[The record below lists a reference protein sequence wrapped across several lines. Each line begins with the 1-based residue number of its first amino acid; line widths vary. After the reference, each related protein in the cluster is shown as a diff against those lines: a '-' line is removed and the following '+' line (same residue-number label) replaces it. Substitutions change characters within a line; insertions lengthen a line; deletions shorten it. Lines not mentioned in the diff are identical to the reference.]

1 MSAEGSTADSGASL
15 SWLCI
20 HIWQGVRAYIGRHK
34 LWAIGIA
41 LVTISLALLFRE
53 TWQPWA
59 VLARR
64 YAAPIALS
72 LALVAFSWIF
82 SRGARWFKRAAVMV
96 CAFALVAS
104 CSIMYE
110 YLSLFV
116 RYQSFKVEVIDKI
129 PETDHERIQPLLSV
143 HALAQGVMGDSRNP
157 ASPDFV
163 WARNKKTGA
172 VEYRWM
178 MGVEPKLWIDK
189 IFGSVEEVINVSGT
203 DPSPNMTP
211 ESRIGA
217 HFVVGEGL
225 WLSSNAATAAIR
237 RFTPDMFF
245 SYEPTDVRYLE
256 DDAGKIVQ
264 VISLLRWRGI
274 VFPYPE
280 FGGVL
285 VVHSAETT
293 TPLQAL
299 LDGSYLKRISFG
311 AGQWVAPERVQEF
324 SYLRGQNILPYRVS
338 RYVAESLRF
347 MNGFMAP
354 FPGYHQG
361 DIRIPDSK
369 ENLYQQPYATFFNAT
384 NGLPGMLYHY
394 FSLEPYLAGNN
405 GLVASVLIPADGTS
419 RVLVYQH
426 EERNE
431 SLIGVSMVPGL
442 VRDSKK
448 NYNWDKTAPVE
459 ERPYVRYVNGKR
471 RLLWL
476 TTVITYQNAKKDSFV
491 TGSIP
496 EVALVDA
503 GGTHEVIWVDP
514 RDQARWTKLL
524 TQ

>member
-1 MSAEGSTADSGASL
+1 MGTKTSTAESGASFK
-15 SWLCI
+15 WFCI
-20 HIWQGVRAYIGRHK
+20 HLGRWLGGFVLRHY
-34 LWAIGIA
+34 LLAAA
-41 LVTISLALLFRE
+41 LLLAVVLFRE
-53 TWQPWA
+53 EWQPWI
-59 VLARR
+59 VLVRR

-72 LALVAFSWIF
+72 MTIIAFSWGF
-82 SRGARWFKRAAVMV
+82 SRGARWFNRVAVMLL
-96 CAFALVAS
+96 AFMLVAS
-104 CSIMYE
+104 CGMMYE

-143 HALAQGVMGDSRNP
+143 HALTQGVMGDSRNP
-157 ASPDFV
+157 APPDFV
-163 WARNKKTGA
+163 WTKNRATGA

-203 DPSPNMTP
+203 DPSPNMAP
-211 ESRIGA
+211 ESRIDA
-217 HFVVGEGL
+217 RFAVGEGL
-225 WLSSNAATAAIR
+225 WFSSNANTAAIR

-245 SYEPTDVRYLE
+245 GYEPADVRYLE
-256 DDAGKIVQ
+256 DDAGKVVE

-285 VVHSAETT
+285 VIHQSERVAL
-293 TPLQAL
+293 LQAL
-299 LDGSYLKRISFG
+299 LDGSCLKRFAFG
-311 AGQWVAPERVQEF
+311 AGEWIAPERIQEF
-324 SYLRGQNILPYRVS
+324 PYLRGQNILPYRVS
-338 RYVAESLRF
+338 RYIAESLRF
-347 MNGFMAP
+347 MNGFMSP
-354 FPGYHQG
+354 FPGWHQG

-369 ENLYQQPYATFFNAT
+369 ENLNRQPYTAFFKATD
-384 NGLPGMLYHY
+384 GLPGMLYHY

-405 GLVASVLIPADGTS
+405 GLVASVLIPSDGTS

-426 EERNE
+426 EARNE

-448 NYNWDKTAPVE
+448 NYNWDKSAPVE

-471 RLLWL
+471 QFMWL
-476 TTVITYQNAKKDSFV
+476 TTVITYKDANKTSFV

-503 GGTHEVIWVDP
+503 AGRHEVIWVDP
-514 RDQARWTKLL
+514 RDQAGWTKLL